1 MTISQG
7 SRLGS
12 YEVLGPL
19 GAGGMGEVYRAR
31 DTKLGREVAIKVLPA
46 EVAGDPERLGRFE
59 REARSLAA
67 LNHPGVVTIY
77 SVEQSGKT
85 HYLAMELVEGE
96 GLDVAMAAGGF
107 PLERFF
113 EVALPLVD
121 ALSAAHERGIVHRDL
136 KPSNVMITRDGRVKV
151 LDFGLAK
158 LAAPGPDGT
167 VTDMPTAS
175 RVELTGEGKVF
186 GTVAYMSPE
195 QARGGK
201 IDARSDVFSLGI
213 VLYQMLTGDRPFH
226 GDSNVDMISSIL
238 RDRPHPVTEIRPELP
253 PQLARILR
261 RCLEKDPRDRYQTSR
276 DVYNELKELRQEAS
290 LTTTVPP
297 PRRRPETTSPLIS
310 ASAAIRVDEE
320 FVAIAVLPFE
330 DLSAA
335 KDQEYLCE
343 GMAEEIMNALVRVP
357 GIRVAARASAFR
369 AAREGHD
376 LPAIGRV
383 LSVSHIL
390 EGSVRTAAS
399 SLRVTARLT
408 GVETGYQ
415 LWSQRYD
422 REAADVFALQDEI
435 AAGVVEAVRAKLSPG
450 DQAPVRVRPQVTNLE
465 AYRHYLMGR
474 HLRYSKNDFAAAA
487 KEFAEAVRLDPA
499 YAPSWVSLSEV
510 RILGT
515 FYGLD
520 RAAETFASAR
530 QPLAKARAGQGESAE
545 ALYVEGLISFGERDW
560 SSCEKSLRRAL
571 ELAPDYPP
579 ALCWSGMLKT
589 ILGRGGPAE
598 DFRRAREADP
608 LAPYPYAMQGISL
621 LLSRQ
626 PAEAEAV
633 CDQALAFEPEN
644 TLALW
649 GAGVSRVALNRGA
662 DGIAMLE
669 KALTPFHRRG
679 FIHGALGWALAAAGR
694 NDDARQVLAEFRERP
709 ATAPAVVSEAWILG
723 ALGDADAAFRV
734 LEQAE
739 TEHQPSLA
747 FIGMP
752 GFDSLRADPRFGALL
767 ARMGLPPSRA

>member
-1 MTISQG
+1 
-7 SRLGS
+7 
-12 YEVLGPL
+12 
-19 GAGGMGEVYRAR
+19 MGEVYRAR
-31 DTKLGREVAIKVLPA
+31 DTKLGREVAIKVLP
-46 EVAGDPERLGRFE
+46 EDVANDAERLSRFE
-59 REARSLAA
+59 REARALAA

-77 SVEQSGKT
+77 SVEQSGQT

-96 GLDVAMAAGGF
+96 GLDVAMASGGL
-107 PLERFF
+107 PLDRFF
-113 EVALPLVD
+113 EVAVPLAD

-136 KPSNVMITRDGRVKV
+136 KPSNIMLTREGRVKV

-158 LAAPGPDGT
+158 LAASPSGEI
-167 VTDMPTAS
+167 VTEMPTAS
-175 RVELTGEGKVF
+175 RVDLTGEGKVF

-201 IDARSDVFSLGI
+201 IDARSDVFSLGV

-238 RDRPHPVTEIRPELP
+238 RDRPSPVTEIRPDLP
-253 PQLARILR
+253 PHLARILR

-276 DVYNELKELRQEAS
+276 DVYNELKELRQETS

-297 PRRRPETTSPLIS
+297 SRHGHEMTSPALA
-310 ASAAIRVDEE
+310 ASGAIRADEG
-320 FVAIAVLPFE
+320 FVAIAVLPFQ
-330 DLSAA
+330 DLSPG

-357 GIRVAARASAFR
+357 GIRVASRTSAFR
-369 AAREGHD
+369 AAREGKD
-376 LPAIGRV
+376 LAVIAGV
-383 LSVSHIL
+383 LSVSYIL
-390 EGSVRTAAS
+390 EGSVRASKS

-422 REAADVFALQDEI
+422 RDAADVFALQDDI
-435 AAGVVEAVRAKLSPG
+435 AAGVVEAVREQLSPG
-450 DQAPVRVRPQVTNLE
+450 DRATVRVRPQVANLE

-474 HLRYSKNDFAAAA
+474 HLRFSKNDFAAAL
-487 KEFAEAVRLDPA
+487 KEFAEAVRLDPT
-499 YAPSWVSLSEV
+499 YAPSWVALSEV

-520 RAAETFASAR
+520 RAADAYAAAR
-530 QPLAKARAGQGESAE
+530 EPLARAKAGQGESAE
-545 ALYVEGLISFGERDW
+545 ALYVEGLFSFGERDW
-560 SSCEKSLRRAL
+560 SSCERSLRRAL

-589 ILGRGGPAE
+589 ILGRGGQDE

-608 LAPYPYAMQGISL
+608 LAPYPYAMNGISL

-649 GAGVSRVALNRGA
+649 GAGVSRVALGHA
-662 DGIAMLE
+662 DGGIAMLE
-669 KALTPFHRRG
+669 RALTPFHRGG
-679 FIHGALGWALAAAGR
+679 FIHGALGWAFAEIGR
-694 NDDARQVLAEFRERP
+694 ATDARQVLSLIQARP
-709 ATAPAVVSEAWILG
+709 ASAPAVVSEAWILG
-723 ALGDADAAFRV
+723 KLGETDAAFRV
-734 LEQAE
+734 LERAE
-739 TEHQPSLA
+739 AEHQPSLA

-752 GFDSLRADPRFGALL
+752 GFDSLRSDARFGALL
-767 ARMGLPPSRA
+767 ARMRLPPAPT